1 MAFSGSDAAF
11 EGFRLVRRNPM
22 ALVAWALL
30 YAVVSLT
37 SLFAMSAAIGPLTA
51 WGERMDAL
59 ESQSP
64 SATPEEVMAA
74 FQGFGEVML
83 SLAWLIPVSL
93 IVTAMLMAAVAR
105 AVLNPRAGGFGYLR
119 LGMDE
124 LRVFVV
130 TLVLGILL
138 FFAWV
143 AVAVVIGVLAGIAG
157 ATGANWLWLFV
168 VLAGLAGVVGII
180 WLAVRLS
187 LAVPITVA
195 ENRFAFFDSF
205 SVTRGQFWSVFG
217 MAVIAFVMVMVISML
232 SWVVTL
238 PLAMMA
244 GAGTGAW
251 SFGSGGDAE
260 TVAAALDVTNPWIIA
275 SALAEAVVYALTVG
289 VMYAPFAAAYRD
301 IKGLG
306 PETPTA

>member
-22 ALVAWALL
+22 ALVAWTLL
-30 YAVVSLT
+30 YAIVSLA
-37 SLFAMSAAIGPLTA
+37 SLFAMSSALGPITDWA
-51 WGERMDAL
+51 ERMDAL
-59 ESQSP
+59 ENQSP
-64 SATPEEVMAA
+64 SATPQEVMAA

-83 SLAWLIPVSL
+83 SLAWVIPVSL
-93 IVTAMLMAAVAR
+93 IVSAMLMAAVAR
-105 AVLNPRAGGFGYLR
+105 AVLNPRASGFGYLR

-130 TLVLGILL
+130 TLVLGILMA
-138 FFAWV
+138 FAWV
-143 AVAVVIGVLAGIAG
+143 AVVVAIGVLSGIAS
-157 ATGANWLWLFV
+157 ASGANWLWLFV
-168 VLAGLAGVVGII
+168 VLAGLAGVAAII

-205 SVTRGQFWSVFG
+205 AVTRGRFWSLFG
-217 MAVIAFVMVMVISML
+217 MAIIAIVMVLVIMVL

-244 GAGTGAW
+244 GGEAW

-260 TVAAALDVTNPWIIA
+260 AVAAALDVTNPWIIA
-275 SALAEAVVYALTVG
+275 SALAEAVINALLVG

-301 IKGLG
+301 LKGLG
-306 PETPTA
+306 AETPTA

>member
-30 YAVVSLT
+30 YAVVSLA
-37 SLFAMSAAIGPLTA
+37 SLFAMSTAIGPITDWA
-51 WGERMDAL
+51 ERMDAL
-59 ESQSP
+59 ENQTP
-64 SATPEEVMAA
+64 SATPEQVLEA
-74 FQGFGEVML
+74 FQGIGQVML

-93 IVTAMLMAAVAR
+93 VVTAMLMAAVAR

-124 LRVFVV
+124 VRVFVV
-130 TLVLGILL
+130 SLVLGILMVC
-138 FFAWV
+138 AWI
-143 AVAVVIGVLAGIAG
+143 AVGAAVGVLSGIAG
-157 ATGANWLWLFV
+157 ATGANWMWLFV
-168 VLAGLAGVVGII
+168 VIAGLAGVAGII

-205 SVTRGQFWSVFG
+205 GVTRGRFWSLLG
-217 MAVIAFVMVMVISML
+217 MAVIAFVMVLVISML

-238 PLAMMA
+238 PLGMMA
-244 GAGTGAW
+244 GGDAW

-260 TVAAALDVTNPWIIA
+260 AVAAALDVSNPWIIA
-275 SALAEAVVYALTVG
+275 SAVAEGIVNALLVG

-301 IKGLG
+301 LKGLG
-306 PETPTA
+306 TETPTA